1 MGKKLACFYMS
12 KVMMILA
19 TFPFRDMRIKMPSFA
34 VMRAAFFM
42 FPACCLVASRQIT
55 QFAKPIIS

>member
-19 TFPFRDMRIKMPSFA
+19 TFPFRDLRIKMPSFA
-34 VMRAAFFM
+34 VIRAAFLM
-42 FPACCLVASRQIT
+42 ILACCLVA
-55 QFAKPIIS
+55 

>member
-34 VMRAAFFM
+34 VIRAAFLM
-42 FPACCLVASRQIT
+42 ILACCLVA
-55 QFAKPIIS
+55 